1 MLSGFHPLVSR
12 WFLQSIGEPT
22 SAQRRGWDAIRSGR
36 HTLIAAPTGSGKT
49 LAAFL
54 TAIDELVRDGCAS
67 PLPDEVRVVYV
78 SPLKALSA
86 DIHKN
91 LAEPRRGIRRL
102 GEEAGIEVPRLTA
115 AVRTGDT
122 TSSERAAMLKTPPHI
137 LVTTPE
143 SLYLLLTAE
152 RSRQM
157 LRSVRTVI
165 VDEIHAVIG
174 TRRGSHLALT
184 LERLEAVCAES
195 AGSSTVAQGAGTGL
209 QRIGLSATQK
219 PIEEVARF
227 LVGNDDA
234 RGECFVIDEGHRR
247 AMDLAIEVPPSP
259 LTAVMAHEVWQEYYD
274 RLAVLIGEHKTTL
287 VFVNTRRLAE
297 RVARHLADRLGD
309 ESVTAHHGSLSK
321 ERRLDAEHRLKG
333 GSLKALVATASLE
346 LGIDIGHVDLVCQI
360 GSPHRIAT
368 LLQRVGRSGH
378 SIAGVPKGRLFPESL
393 DDLVECAALLRA
405 SRRGE
410 LDAIVSHD
418 APLDVLAQQITAE
431 TSCTG
436 CSEDDLFALTQKA
449 WPYRALSRTDFDAVV
464 AMVSDGFATPR
475 GRRSALVHRDEVN
488 HMLRGRRGSRLLSLV
503 SGGAIPEVAD
513 YRVVLEPEDTFIGTV
528 NEDFAIESLAGDIF
542 QLGNASWQIT
552 QVLSGTVRVR
562 DAQGAPPTIPFWL
575 GEAPARSDE
584 LSLAVSDLRAGVET
598 RLSIDDPSDQ
608 PPLAEGEL
616 RRSAE
621 APAKAEGT
629 GPTSERTSPTI
640 VDWLI
645 DETGVSREA
654 AQQAIDYLAEGRRVL
669 GVMPTQSTLV
679 VERFF
684 DEAGGMQLVLHAPF
698 GSRVNRAWAL
708 ALRKRFCRQFNF
720 ELQAAATEDAVLLS
734 LGPQHSF
741 PLADVFRYLHPATVR
756 DILVQAFLDAP
767 VFQTRWR
774 WNTTIALAVP
784 RNRGGRKVPPQLQ
797 RMQAD
802 DLMAGV
808 FPDAA
813 ACLEN
818 IPGDREIPDHPLVS
832 QTVRDCLEEAMDLP
846 QLQRVLER
854 IHAGEL
860 TCISRDTPEPS
871 SFCYDILNA
880 RPYAFVDDAPLEE
893 RRTRAVQTRRA
904 GSPGDVGALDAA
916 AIERVR
922 DEVRPDP
929 RDLDECHDALLT
941 CGFLFQDEADRTWLA
956 ALATTRRATRV
967 STPNISR
974 SIWVAAER
982 LPEWLAVHPG
992 SQLDPLV
999 EAPPSRAARTWTSEA
1014 ALVELVRSRLAILG
1028 PITASSLA
1036 ELLAVPLQAVDDALL
1051 TLESEGVVLR
1061 GSFTSRLNEAGPT
1074 TVEWCERRLL
1084 ARIHR
1089 YTLNRL
1095 RAEIAPVSPAEFM
1108 RFLFAWQ
1115 HVGDGHQLT
1124 AIDGLRAVLAQL
1136 DGLEVPAR
1144 AWERDVLP
1152 ARLERYESSLLDTL
1166 CLTGE
1171 VGWARLSTGPTQVVG
1186 ATPIAL
1192 FLRSHASE
1200 WFALRDESVERTL
1213 QRPRTVISES
1223 AQRLLDHLRNRGASF
1238 AQEMRTACNLPEADC
1253 RPALSELVAE
1263 GLIASDGFAGLR
1275 AIATS
1280 SSERRF
1286 NVDAAGRW
1294 FSIVRLKA
1302 DTTTDRDIQR
1312 DEAVKVLA
1320 WTLLSRYGV
1329 VFRRLLTRE
1338 VSGVTWR
1345 ELVRVYR
1352 MLEARGDIRGGRF
1365 VSGMSGEQY
1374 ALPDAVDRLRE
1385 LRRSGTDETLVA
1397 ISGADPLN
1405 LTGIVTLGDRIRAA
1419 ASSRIVYRNGIPVM
1433 AMEGDMLRTLA
1444 DADATVLAD
1453 AAAIAAGRRVPVS
1466 HGYVGRIWP

>member
-12 WFLQSIGEPT
+12 WFLESIGEPT
-22 SAQRRGWDAIRSGR
+22 PAQRRGWDAIRSGR

-54 TAIDELVRDGCAS
+54 TAIDELVREGCAS
-67 PLPDEVRVVYV
+67 PLADEVRVVYV

-102 GEEAGIEVPRLTA
+102 GEMDGMEMPRLTA

-174 TRRGSHLALT
+174 TRRGSHLSLT
-184 LERLEAVCAES
+184 LERLEAVCAEPDERLPV
-195 AGSSTVAQGAGTGL
+195 GAQRTKASL

-227 LVGNDDA
+227 LVGNDDT
-234 RGECFVIDEGHRR
+234 RGDCVVIDEGHRR

-259 LTAVMAHEVWQEYYD
+259 LTAVMAHEVWEEYYD
-274 RLAVLIGEHKTTL
+274 RLAALIDAHKTTL

-309 ESVTAHHGSLSK
+309 ERVTAHHGSLSK
-321 ERRLDAEHRLKG
+321 ERRLDAEHRLKS

-378 SIAGVPKGRLFPESL
+378 TIVGVPKGRLFPESL

-405 SRRGE
+405 SHQGE
-410 LDAIVSHD
+410 LDAIVLHD

-431 TSCTG
+431 SSCAG
-436 CSEDDLFALTQKA
+436 CSEDDLFALTRKA
-449 WPYRALSRTDFDAVV
+449 WPYRALSRTDFDAVI

-488 HMLRGRRGSRLLSLV
+488 RVVRGRRGSRLLSLV

-542 QLGNASWQIT
+542 HLGNASWQIT

-562 DAQGAPPTIPFWL
+562 DAQGAPPTIPFWI

-584 LSLAVSDLRAGVET
+584 LSHAVSTLRSGVDSRLGSDPGAALQWLMAESGVT
-598 RLSIDDPSDQ
+598 RD
-608 PPLAEGEL
+608 
-616 RRSAE
+616 
-621 APAKAEGT
+621 
-629 GPTSERTSPTI
+629 
-640 VDWLI
+640 
-645 DETGVSREA
+645 A

-669 GVMPTQSTLV
+669 GVVPSQSSLV
-679 VERFF
+679 IERFF

-774 WNTTIALAVP
+774 WNATISLAVP

-802 DLMAGV
+802 DLMAAV

-818 IPGDREIPDHPLVS
+818 IPGDRQIPDHPLVN

-854 IHAGEL
+854 IHRGEV

-871 SFCYDILNA
+871 AFCHDILNA

-893 RRTRAVQTRRA
+893 RRTQAVQTRRA
-904 GSPGDVGALDAA
+904 GNPGDVGALDAS
-916 AIERVR
+916 AIQRVR

-929 RDLDECHDALLT
+929 RDVDECHDALLT
-941 CGFLFQDEADRTWLA
+941 CGYLFEDEGDRTWLT
-956 ALATTRRATRV
+956 ALAAHRRATRV
-967 STPNISR
+967 STSHTSSR
-974 SIWVAAER
+974 EIWVAAER
-982 LPEWLAVHPG
+982 LPEWLAVHPDAR
-992 SQLDPLV
+992 LDPVV
-999 EAPPSRAARTWTSEA
+999 EAPPSRAVRSWTSEA
-1014 ALVELVRSRLAILG
+1014 ALVELLRGRLAILG
-1028 PITASSLA
+1028 PVTAASLA
-1036 ELLAVPLQAVDDALL
+1036 ESMGVSLQAVDGALL

-1061 GSFTSRLNEAGPT
+1061 GSFTSSRVL
-1074 TVEWCERRLL
+1074 EWCERHLL

-1115 HVGDGHQLT
+1115 HVGNGQQLT
-1124 AIDGLRAVLAQL
+1124 GIDGLRAIVAQL
-1136 DGLEVPAR
+1136 DGLELPAR
-1144 AWERDVLP
+1144 TWERDVLP

-1171 VGWARLSTGPTQVVG
+1171 VGWARLSSGPTQVVG

-1192 FLRSHASE
+1192 FLRAHAGQ
-1200 WFALRDESVERTL
+1200 WFALRDESIERTRSQL
-1213 QRPRTVISES
+1213 SAA
-1223 AQRLLDHLRNRGASF
+1223 AQRLFDHLCARGASF
-1238 AQEMRTACNLPEADC
+1238 APEMRTACELSEADC
-1253 RPALSELVAE
+1253 REALGELVAE
-1263 GLIASDGFAGLR
+1263 GMIASDGFAGLR
-1275 AIATS
+1275 AIAAS

-1286 NVDAAGRW
+1286 TVEAAGRW
-1294 FSIVRLKA
+1294 SVIVRLKP
-1302 DTTTDRDIQR
+1302 DTTNTAR
-1312 DEAVKVLA
+1312 DEAVKALA
-1320 WTLLSRYGV
+1320 WTLLARYGV

-1338 VSGVTWR
+1338 VNGVTWR

-1385 LRRSGTDETLVA
+1385 LRRSGPDETLVA

-1419 ASSRIVYRNGIPVM
+1419 AGSRIVYRNGIPLV

-1444 DADATVLAD
+1444 DVDATVLAD
-1453 AAAIAAGRRVPVS
+1453 AAALAAGRRVPVS
-1466 HGYVGRIWP
+1466 QGYVGRIWP